1 MSSRGFPVT
10 KSMKAER
17 RAKAEKRQE
26 EYNKLT
32 LEQKLA
38 KLPVDGAKRQR
49 ARLTK
54 QLEEAKLNQSNK
66 NNNN

>member
-10 KSMKAER
+10 KSMRAER
-17 RAKAEKRQE
+17 KAKAEARQA
-26 EYNKLT
+26 EYDKLT
-32 LEQKLA
+32 LDQKLA

-54 QLEEAKLNQSNK
+54 QTEDLNSSKQ
-66 NNNN
+66 